1 MSLFLITDFLRR
13 QRALI
18 IMRGSVWQTDPHK
31 AERLRAGALE
41 YGSSI
46 YLS

>member
-1 MSLFLITDFLRR
+1 MSLFLIIDFLRR

-31 AERLRAGALE
+31 GGRLRAGASESQL
-41 YGSSI
+41 
-46 YLS
+46 